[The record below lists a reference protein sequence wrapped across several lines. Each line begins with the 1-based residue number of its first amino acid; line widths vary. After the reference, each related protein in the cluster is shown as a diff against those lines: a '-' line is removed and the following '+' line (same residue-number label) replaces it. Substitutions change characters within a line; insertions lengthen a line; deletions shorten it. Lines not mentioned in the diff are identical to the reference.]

1 MPTMALV
8 LRARVRRV
16 REKRLGEK
24 RNPVRKLKALD
35 DGDQTPKERRAT
47 RTVAGVG
54 RKSWRTLLSRENEAA
69 VRYRSRRLPP
79 RGP

>member
-8 LRARVRRV
+8 LTALVRRI
-16 REKRLGEK
+16 REKRPGEK

-54 RKSWRTLLSRENEAA
+54 RKS
-69 VRYRSRRLPP
+69 
-79 RGP
+79 